1 MNLPQAHG
9 YKTNHALFFT
19 APLKGWRGV
28 WLLGGAVAK
37 STASSRFSRDA
48 MVLAT

>member
-1 MNLPQAHG
+1 MKDSEENEAKEGILVTG
-9 YKTNHALFFT
+9 AL
-19 APLKGWRGV
+19 KERRGV